1 VPAGSQVTIQHW
13 SADSCVDVP
22 LSAGTDYTAPTST
35 SWQDPTA
42 ADQDNCFRVQLV
54 NRYGL
59 GQAPVVTMLERAV
72 LPGPV
77 EVPEAS

>member
-1 VPAGSQVTIQHW
+1 MPAGSRVTIQHW

-35 SWQDPTA
+35 SWQDSTA
-42 ADQDNCFRVQLV
+42 ANQDNCFRVQLV